1 MDSTNSRTLFSLQFL
16 LLCLSSFLFFASFNM
31 IIPEL
36 PDYLENLGGGEYKGL
51 IISVFTITAGLS
63 RPFSGKLADTIGRIP
78 VMIFGA
84 VVCFLV
90 GFLYPVLGSVAAFML
105 LRLVH
110 GFSTGFK
117 PTGTAAYVADVVPN
131 ERRGEAMGVLGIAGS
146 LGMAAGPAIGSE
158 IAMRFSM
165 ETMFYTSSF
174 SALLSVIVLAGMKET
189 LKKRVKFSFRLLRIH
204 PAEVLE
210 PRVFAPSAL
219 MMLTAFPFGIILTL
233 IPDLSVHLGFENKG
247 TFFTALTLSSVLIR
261 FFAGKASDKFGRV
274 AVLKISTIWLAI
286 SLVAVA
292 FAGSKEIFL
301 LAAVFTGIA
310 FGMNTPTIFA
320 WTVDLS
326 DPDFRGRAMST
337 MFIALEI
344 GIGFGALISGWVYS
358 NNVANLPVSF
368 LLGSVTSFMAFLYI
382 QFYYKPKKDLRNENT

>member
-1 MDSTNSRTLFSLQFL
+1 
-16 LLCLSSFLFFASFNM
+16 M

-90 GFLYPVLGSVAAFML
+90 GFLYPVFGSITAFML

-117 PTGTAAYVADVVPN
+117 PTGTAAYVADIVPYD
-131 ERRGEAMGVLGIAGS
+131 RRGEAMGILGIAGS

-158 IAMRFSM
+158 IAMRFSL
-165 ETMFYTSSF
+165 ETMFYASSF
-174 SALLSVIVLAGMKET
+174 SALLSVIVLVGMKET
-189 LKKRVKFSFRLLRIH
+189 LKKKVKFSFRLLRIH

-210 PRVFAPSAL
+210 PRVFAPSVL

-233 IPDLSVHLGFENKG
+233 IPDLSAHLGFENKG

-261 FFAGKASDKFGRV
+261 FFAGKASDKFGRI
-274 AVLKISTIWLAI
+274 AVLKISTMLLAV

-292 FAGSKEIFL
+292 FAASKETFL
-301 LAAVFTGIA
+301 LAAILTGIA
-310 FGMNTPTIFA
+310 VGMNTPSIFA

-344 GIGFGALISGWVYS
+344 GIGFGALLSGWFYS
-358 NNVANLPVSF
+358 NDVANLPTSF

-382 QFYYKPKKDLRNENT
+382 QFYYKPNKDLKNENA